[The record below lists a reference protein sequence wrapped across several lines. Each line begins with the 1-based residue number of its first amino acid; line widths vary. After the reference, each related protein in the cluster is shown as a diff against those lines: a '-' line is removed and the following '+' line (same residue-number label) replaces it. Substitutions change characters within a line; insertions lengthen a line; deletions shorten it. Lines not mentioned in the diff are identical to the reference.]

1 MFFQDFLTV
10 HKKNVISKLL
20 LQISQKYAPHV
31 PISIS
36 KVVYFRHKAFRSCQS
51 LIQKIVNAPHQF
63 PPDPQKS
70 AHGALTGK
78 NVQRGLAAKIQD
90 LSATFRKKQRVYME
104 SAFSLIILHLY
115 HVFLFFARSEIL
127 LPDYLAIDFITSL
140 HLSLRPL

>member
-1 MFFQDFLTV
+1 MTQFRF
-10 HKKNVISKLL
+10 HKLFT
-20 LQISQKYAPHV
+20 
-31 PISIS
+31 
-36 KVVYFRHKAFRSCQS
+36 FRHKAFRSCQS
-51 LIQKIVNAPHQF
+51 LIQKIANVPHHF

-70 AHGALTGK
+70 AHGALAGK

-115 HVFLFFARSEIL
+115 TFFSFLPDSEIL

-140 HLSLRPL
+140 HISLYLL